1 MKNRT
6 ERRRSVEQNG
16 EEEECRTERRGGG
29 VKNRTERRRSEEQN
43 GEEEEEEEE

>member
-6 ERRRSVEQNG
+6 ERRRSEEQNG
-16 EEEECRTERRGGG
+16 EEECRTERRRG

-43 GEEEEEEEE
+43 GEEED